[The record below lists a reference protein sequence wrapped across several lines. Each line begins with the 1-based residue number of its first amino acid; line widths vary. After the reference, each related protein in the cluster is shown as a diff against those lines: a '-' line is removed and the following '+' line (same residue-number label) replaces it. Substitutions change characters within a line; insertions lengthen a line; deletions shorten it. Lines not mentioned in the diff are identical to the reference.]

1 MELLYGVFEAENVIT
16 RAVRVINAGD
26 SVVML
31 EQAASACLDIP
42 FGSWQLIH
50 FHGRHTMERMPERR
64 DLIQGI
70 QTVSSTRGATS
81 HQHNPF
87 VILCQPETTEDYGEC
102 YGMML
107 VYSGNHK
114 TDIEL
119 DQAGSVRAVMG
130 IHDAGFCWML
140 EPGQVFDTP
149 EVLMTY
155 TDRGLTRLSQT
166 YHHFIRHN
174 ICRSHFALERR
185 PVLLNSWEAAYMDIS
200 EEKLLSIAR
209 GQRNWGW
216 SCLSL
221 MTAGSASGMTIS
233 AVWETGSPTGGSCP
247 RV

>member
-1 MELLYGVFEAENVIT
+1 
-16 RAVRVINAGD
+16 
-26 SVVML
+26 
-31 EQAASACLDIP
+31 
-42 FGSWQLIH
+42 
-50 FHGRHTMERMPERR
+50 MERMPERR

-70 QTVSSTRGATS
+70 QTISSTRGATS

-149 EVLMTY
+149 EMLMTY
-155 TDRGLTRLSQT
+155 THRGLTHLSQT

-174 ICRSHFALERR
+174 ICRSPFALERR

-200 EEKLLSIAR
+200 EEKLLSIAQGAKELGVELFVIDDGWF
-209 GQRNWGW
+209 GQRDDDFR
-216 SCLSL
+216 SL
-221 MTAGSASGMTIS
+221 GD
-233 AVWETGSPTGGSCP
+233 WFPN
-247 RV
+247 RR